1 MTDATLTAPDATTA
15 TPDTQEAKIAA
26 EEAARKTV
34 KVLVWDLDN
43 TLWDGTL
50 LEGDDVQLR
59 DGVEELL
66 DTLDRR
72 GILHSVASRN
82 DHDAAW
88 AKLQELGVDHYFL
101 YPQIHWG
108 SKAGSVGKVAE
119 TINIGMDTVA
129 FVDDQP
135 FERDEVVSIHPEV
148 RCYPPEALADLA
160 DDPDFKPRFIT
171 DESAKRREMYQADA
185 RRNEAESD
193 HQGASEEFLAGLG
206 MKFVI
211 HPPRDE
217 DLKRAEELTMRTN
230 QLNTTGY
237 TYSYDELDA
246 LRDAPDHLLLIAGL
260 EDRYGTY
267 GKIGLALVDKGGEAE
282 GYWTLKLLLMSC
294 RVMSRGVG
302 TILMNHVMRLAKD
315 ADMKL
320 RAEFV
325 SNGRNRMMR
334 VTYRLGGF
342 KEIATDGDRSILEHD
357 LSTIQ
362 EDPEY
367 VEVRIGDD

>member
-1 MTDATLTAPDATTA
+1 MTVQEPQTTPPAEPDKPA
-15 TPDTQEAKIAA
+15 
-26 EEAARKTV
+26 KTV

-50 LEGDDVQLR
+50 LEGDDVELR
-59 DGVEELL
+59 PAVKELL
-66 DTLDRR
+66 DVLDRR
-72 GILHSVASRN
+72 GILQSVASRN

-88 AKLQELGVDHYFL
+88 AKLEELGVDEYFL

-108 SKAGSVGKVAE
+108 SKAESVRRIAE
-119 TINIGMDTVA
+119 DVNIGLDTVA

-135 FERDEVVSIHPEV
+135 FERDEVRSVLPEV
-148 RCYPPEALADLA
+148 RTLDAVEVAVLADR
-160 DDPDFKPRFIT
+160 PDFIPRFVT
-171 DESAKRREMYQADA
+171 DESAIRRKMYQADHQ
-185 RRNEAESD
+185 RKRAEQD
-193 HQGASEEFLAGLG
+193 HQGPSEEFLAGLD
-206 MKFVI
+206 MRFVI

-217 DLKRAEELTMRTN
+217 DLKRAEELTVRTN

-246 LRDAPDHLLLIAGL
+246 LRHDPDHLLLIASL

-267 GKIGLALVDKGGEAE
+267 GKIGLTVVEKGEE
-282 GYWTLKLLLMSC
+282 HWTLKLLLMSC

-302 TILMNHVMRLAKD
+302 TILLNHVMGLAKE
-315 ADMKL
+315 AGVKL
-320 RAEFV
+320 RAEFR

-342 KEIATDGDRSILEHD
+342 KEIATEADRSILEHD
-357 LSTIQ
+357 LETLQ
-362 EDPEY
+362 PFPDY
-367 VEVRIGDD
+367 VDVRVEG

>member
-1 MTDATLTAPDATTA
+1 MTTTESAPGTALESNVKTKPTA
-15 TPDTQEAKIAA
+15 KGP
-26 EEAARKTV
+26 KTV

-43 TLWDGTL
+43 TLWDGIL
-50 LEGDDVQLR
+50 LEGDDVTLR
-59 DGVEELL
+59 PGVEELL
-66 DTLDRR
+66 ATLDRR

-88 AKLQELGVDHYFL
+88 AKLEELGVADYFL

-108 SKAGSVGKVAE
+108 SKASSVKRVAE
-119 TINIGMDTVA
+119 SINIGLDTVA

-135 FERDEVVSIHPEV
+135 FERDEVASELSQV
-148 RCYPPEALADLA
+148 RTYDATELAGLA
-160 DDPDFKPRFIT
+160 ELEDFTPRFIT
-171 DESAKRREMYQADA
+171 DESAMRRKMYQADA
-185 RRNEAESD
+185 QRKQAEGS
-193 HQGASEEFLAGLG
+193 HEGPSEEFLAGLD
-206 MKFVI
+206 MHFVI

-246 LRDAPDHLLLIAGL
+246 LRHDPDHLLLVASL

-267 GKIGLALVDKGGEAE
+267 GKIGLALVEKGAEA
-282 GYWTLKLLLMSC
+282 WTIKLLLMSC

-302 TILMNHVMRLAKD
+302 TILMNHIMALAKE
-315 ADMKL
+315 AGVKL
-320 RAEFV
+320 RAEFR

-342 KEIATDGDRSILEHD
+342 EEAETDGERSILEHD
-357 LSTIQ
+357 LEHIQ
-362 EDPEY
+362 DFPEY
-367 VEVRIGDD
+367 VEVRIEE